1 MSAAL
6 KVVRPG
12 LFDTL
17 QDLGRIGFM
26 ALGMPTAGAMDRVAL
41 RLANALCDNPAGT
54 AKSRSRAGGLTAT
67 SISASARFTF
77 PSCPSPPTAARSM

>member
-17 QDLGRIGFM
+17 QDLGRVGYM
-26 ALGMPTAGAMDRVAL
+26 ALGMPTAGSEP
-41 RLANALCDNPAGT
+41 C
-54 AKSRSRAGGLTAT
+54 SRTQAT
-67 SISASARFTF
+67 
-77 PSCPSPPTAARSM
+77 

>member
-6 KVVRPG
+6 KVTRPG

-26 ALGMPTAGAMDRVAL
+26 ALGMPTAGAMDRVGARVWPTRFAAIL
-41 RLANALCDNPAGT
+41 PARRD
-54 AKSRSRAGGLTAT
+54 SRSA
-67 SISASARFTF
+67 
-77 PSCPSPPTAARSM
+77 

>member
-1 MSAAL
+1 MSAHL
-6 KVVRPG
+6 KVTRAG

-41 RLANALCDNPAGT
+41 RLANALVRQPSRHGGAGDRRDG
-54 AKSRSRAGGLTAT
+54 SR
-67 SISASARFTF
+67 
-77 PSCPSPPTAARSM
+77 PPG